1 MVHDM
6 ATKKVTITLPE
17 DMVEKGH
24 ELAREDGM
32 SFSAWIAE
40 LTEDEIRRQDGLA
53 AMREWE
59 RVYGPFTDEEIARA
73 DADIDRAEAAIE
85 RIEAELGERKRYAA

>member
-1 MVHDM
+1 M

-17 DMVEKGH
+17 DMVEYGH
-24 ELAREDGM
+24 AMASEEGM

-40 LTEDEIRRQDGLA
+40 VTRHEIRRQRGLA

-59 RVYGPFTDEEIARA
+59 ELDGPITEEERAQARDEMH
-73 DADIDRAEAAIE
+73 RAEAALAKKKTDAQRARRE
-85 RIEAELGERKRYAA
+85 NAA